1 MCDDCKYFVYNLRW
15 YIYYTVHTCDIVS
28 FCFCKAVSFCII
40 IYKLNYSSVSNK
52 MFCSPTCMTTRT
64 GFYSTKR
71 EKGVFLSDLVSL
83 RWLLR
88 WPRGLKT
95 LRDGPTSQ
103 TLTEVSLSKA
113 QIGSVI
119 KGVCLNVLTQA
130 DDFLTWSEVCV
141 PGSSYLVVKCQSEW
155 HCGKWRL

>member
-64 GFYSTKR
+64 GFYSIKR
-71 EKGVFLSDLVSL
+71 EKGVFVSCACFSGSGGFFAESTVAK
-83 RWLLR
+83 RAQNTTTSPAHHHSW
-88 WPRGLKT
+88 
-95 LRDGPTSQ
+95 TSQ
-103 TLTEVSLSKA
+103 ISVSNRV
-113 QIGSVI
+113 G
-119 KGVCLNVLTQA
+119 
-130 DDFLTWSEVCV
+130 
-141 PGSSYLVVKCQSEW
+141 
-155 HCGKWRL
+155 